1 MTRERKKPPHKHT
14 YTQSRFD
21 TGFTSTSPSHGKT
34 KTDNW
39 GRGEKTPKPGN
50 LKGQTPVHKG
60 RRGNEKCCRRRVGGT
75 DLCSQNRAEREQ
87 EREAPPSWGWLQ
99 PSPTSARRRKKLLP
113 SVCITGRRQREDAGG
128 RGVTIGIPKPDLAEC
143 RVNSTPPR
151 SCPNV
156 PQSHTDFEVLNTA
169 RHTSPKMGGVGGQPG
184 LAET

>member
-1 MTRERKKPPHKHT
+1 M
-14 YTQSRFD
+14 
-21 TGFTSTSPSHGKT
+21 
-34 KTDNW
+34 
-39 GRGEKTPKPGN
+39 
-50 LKGQTPVHKG
+50 
-60 RRGNEKCCRRRVGGT
+60 GGT

-99 PSPTSARRRKKLLP
+99 PCPTSARRRKKLLP

-169 RHTSPKMGGVGGQPG
+169 RHTSPKMGRGGVNLDWQRQEGILWVPQ
-184 LAET
+184 LAERSPRKAFGPPLDQTVL